1 MSFVFMT
8 INDILT
14 YVGCLN
20 FTGKTS
26 CEITEFHIP
35 FCKLSV
41 HKRYMYKESTL
52 TSIFKVQHQSGVMF
66 YVFD

>member
-1 MSFVFMT
+1 MLAVLISQV
-8 INDILT
+8 
-14 YVGCLN
+14 
-20 FTGKTS
+20 KTS